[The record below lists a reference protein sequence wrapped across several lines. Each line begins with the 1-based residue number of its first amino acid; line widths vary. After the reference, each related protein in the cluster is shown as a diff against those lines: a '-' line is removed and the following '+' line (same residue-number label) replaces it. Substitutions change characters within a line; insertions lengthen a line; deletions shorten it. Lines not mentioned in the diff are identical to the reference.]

1 MDEMKR
7 ERMIAHIQHRMAEF
21 GVKANDIA
29 PTPFT
34 VVKPPAVIRYR
45 NANGENWDGDGEM
58 PIWLRRAMQAGQS
71 PAHFEV
77 DGATKAPP
85 RGH

>member
-7 ERMIAHIQHRMAEF
+7 ERIIAHIQHRMAEF
-21 GVKANDIA
+21 GVTAKDIA
-29 PTPFT
+29 PAPVTL
-34 VVKPPAVIRYR
+34 VKPPAEIRYR
-45 NANGENWDGDGEM
+45 NTNGEQWNGDGEM
-58 PIWLRRAMQAGQS
+58 PTWLRRATQAGQS

-77 DGATKAPP
+77 ADANTAPP